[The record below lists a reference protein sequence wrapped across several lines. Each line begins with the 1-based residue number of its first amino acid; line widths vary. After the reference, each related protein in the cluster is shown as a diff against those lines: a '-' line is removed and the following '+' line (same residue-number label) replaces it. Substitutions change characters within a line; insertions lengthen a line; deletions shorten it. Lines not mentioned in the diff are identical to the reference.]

1 MSVLRKRSFTLIE
14 LLVVIAI
21 IAILAAMLLP
31 ALQQARERAKLA
43 SCFSNLKQCGFYA
56 QNYAS
61 DKKDWAPFA
70 FRKGASYSGYAPN
83 DIGAWYYLLAP
94 YAGYGTRYWYVLS
107 QRTGSSAPYL
117 KPIIFSCAGQQPM
130 NISGQGGKI
139 DYAVAIQSAGPHKVP
154 HPTGNEFRQLQW
166 SKVRKPAFKA
176 WVIDTR
182 GKDGSS
188 KCANLNAG
196 PNFNGLAWGH
206 RNGLITPLVHMDGHV
221 GTYAP
226 ALLSQMHDTKLGA
239 IHSRGIF
246 NYNYR

>member
-1 MSVLRKRSFTLIE
+1 MDGMFVQNITFGQPTIRALRKLI
-14 LLVVIAI
+14 
-21 IAILAAMLLP
+21 
-31 ALQQARERAKLA
+31 AL
-43 SCFSNLKQCGFYA
+43 G
-56 QNYAS
+56 
-61 DKKDWAPFA
+61 
-70 FRKGASYSGYAPN
+70 
-83 DIGAWYYLLAP
+83 
-94 YAGYGTRYWYVLS
+94 V
-107 QRTGSSAPYL
+107 
-117 KPIIFSCAGQQPM
+117 PM
-130 NISGQGGKI
+130 
-139 DYAVAIQSAGPHKVP
+139 AIQSAGPHKVP

-196 PNFNGLAWGH
+196 TNFNGLAWGH